1 MTHILVT
8 NDDGVDS
15 PGLLALKRAL
25 EPLGDVSVIA
35 PDSNRSAIGRGI
47 TIHHPLHVEEVRL
60 ADGSPAFA
68 TDGTPVD
75 CVRFGT
81 LGLGEGPPPDII
93 VSGINLGVNLGDDV
107 TYSGTVAAALEGILL
122 GYPAIAVSAQ
132 ATDLD
137 AAQWD
142 GTAYDFRAAADFVAR
157 LVPRALDG
165 HISPRVLLNV
175 NAPGLAPEAV
185 RGARITRLGRRIYR
199 DELVLE
205 ATDGARRRFT
215 IYGKS
220 ASYQRE
226 DGTDFAAIEAGEIS
240 VTPMHFDL
248 TDIDEM
254 GNLERMRVAELLP
267 ERPVTRGA

>member
-1 MTHILVT
+1 VTHILVT

-25 EPLGDVSVIA
+25 EPLGKVSVIA

-60 ADGSPAFA
+60 EDGSTAFA

-81 LGLGEGPPPDII
+81 LGLVEGPPPDII

-122 GYPAIAVSAQ
+122 GCPAIAVSAQ

-137 AAQWD
+137 ADQWD
-142 GTAYDFRAAADFVAR
+142 GSAYDYRAAADFTAR
-157 LVPRALDG
+157 LVPRVLEGA
-165 HISPRVLLNV
+165 ISARVLLNV
-175 NAPGLAPEAV
+175 NAPGLPPEGV

-205 ATDGARRRFT
+205 ATEGLRRRFT

-226 DGTDFAAIEAGEIS
+226 EGTDFAAIEAGEIS

-254 GNLERMRVAELLP
+254 GNLERMRVADLLP
-267 ERPVTRGA
+267 EGPLTRGA

>member
-15 PGLLALKRAL
+15 PGLLALKQAL
-25 EPLGDVSVIA
+25 EPLGAVSVIA

-60 ADGSPAFA
+60 ADGSTAFA

-75 CVRFGT
+75 CVRFAT
-81 LGLGEGPPPDII
+81 LGLVEGPPPDII

-142 GTAYDFRAAADFVAR
+142 GTAYDFRSAADFVAR

-165 HISPRVLLNV
+165 RISSRVLLNV
-175 NAPGLAPEAV
+175 NAPGLAPDAV

-226 DGTDFAAIEAGEIS
+226 EGTDFAAIEAGEIS

-254 GNLERMRVAELLP
+254 GNLERLRVADLLP
-267 ERPVTRGA
+267 ERPVPRGA

>member
-1 MTHILVT
+1 M
-8 NDDGVDS
+8 
-15 PGLLALKRAL
+15 
-25 EPLGDVSVIA
+25 
-35 PDSNRSAIGRGI
+35 
-47 TIHHPLHVEEVRL
+47 
-60 ADGSPAFA
+60 
-68 TDGTPVD
+68 
-75 CVRFGT
+75 
-81 LGLGEGPPPDII
+81 EGPPPDII

-157 LVPRALDG
+157 LVPRVLEG
-165 HISPRVLLNV
+165 HVSPRVLLNV
-175 NAPGLAPEAV
+175 NAPGLAPEA
-185 RGARITRLGRRIYR
+185 RARRPHHPSRAADLPRRAGARGDRRGPAA
-199 DELVLE
+199 LH
-205 ATDGARRRFT
+205 ASTARAPRT
-215 IYGKS
+215 S
-220 ASYQRE
+220 ART
-226 DGTDFAAIEAGEIS
+226 GTDFAAIEAGEIS

>member
-8 NDDGVDS
+8 NDDGVHS

-81 LGLGEGPPPDII
+81 LGLVEGPPPDII

-157 LVPRALDG
+157 LVPRVLEG
-165 HISPRVLLNV
+165 HVSSRVLLNV
-175 NAPGLAPEAV
+175 NAPGLAPEARRAAPASPV
-185 RGARITRLGRRIYR
+185 SGGGSTATSWCSRRPTGPGGASPSTARAPRTSARTGPTSRRSR
-199 DELVLE
+199 P
-205 ATDGARRRFT
+205 ARSR
-215 IYGKS
+215 
-220 ASYQRE
+220 
-226 DGTDFAAIEAGEIS
+226 
-240 VTPMHFDL
+240 
-248 TDIDEM
+248 
-254 GNLERMRVAELLP
+254 
-267 ERPVTRGA
+267 